1 MMDASRWRS
10 MARFRAFTD
19 RKARGY
25 GCTVVRFDLHGQSK
39 PGGLGCE
46 GVGSRAMHAAFA
58 TIGSQ

>member
-25 GCTVVRFDLHGQSK
+25 GCTVVRFDLHGQVD
-39 PGGLGCE
+39 PRGLGFE
-46 GVGSRAMHAAFA
+46 GVESRAMHAAIEA
-58 TIGSQ
+58 TGSQ